1 MVIASACNKSLVF
14 CLGGVGKMELP
25 LLSPEPMHAPDG
37 FFSVGLSI
45 AGWIITAAMI
55 ALALRNTRSQLGE
68 RQIPL
73 MGILAAAIFAGQML
87 NFSIP
92 GGTSGHLLGGALAAI
107 LLGPWAGVLII
118 TSVVAVQ
125 GLVFQDGGLL
135 VMGLN
140 IINMGIVTSFV
151 GYFTY
156 KLVTSVIKGRPGIIV
171 GAFVG
176 AWFSLIVTSAF
187 AAVELA
193 LSGTSPLGFALPA
206 MVGVHT
212 LIGVGEGI
220 LTVSALLFILATR
233 PDFVTGEEAPGQRSA
248 GWVLGGLLIALAI
261 TLLAPLASPYSD
273 GLERIAQAFYQPG
286 NVEQAPV
293 GFAVPQ
299 GQAFFGEF
307 KEAPYQILPGYTVP
321 FLGKGGAS
329 TIAAGMI
336 GVIVVF
342 GLAYGVAWL
351 IKRLR
356 ESGANAR
363 SSP

>member
-1 MVIASACNKSLVF
+1 MDF
-14 CLGGVGKMELP
+14 P
-25 LLSPEPMHAPDG
+25 LLAPEPMHAPDG

-45 AGWIITAAMI
+45 AGWIIAAAMI
-55 ALALRNTRSQLGE
+55 GLALRNTRNQLGE

-107 LLGPWAGVLII
+107 LLGPWAGVLVI
-118 TSVVAVQ
+118 TAVVAVQ
-125 GLVFQDGGLL
+125 GLLFQDGGLL

-156 KLVTSVIKGRPGIIV
+156 KLVTRIVRGKAGIIA
-171 GAFVG
+171 GGLAG
-176 AWFSLIVTSAF
+176 GWLSLLVTSAF

-193 LSGTSPLGFALPA
+193 LSGTSPLSFALPA
-206 MVGVHT
+206 MVGVHA
-212 LIGVGEGI
+212 LIGIGEGA

-233 PDFVTGEEAPGQRSA
+233 PDLVTGEEAPGQRSA
-248 GWVLGGLLIALAI
+248 GWVLGGLLVALAI

-273 GLERIAQAFYQPG
+273 GMERVAEAFNNPTA
-286 NVEQAPV
+286 VEQAPV
-293 GFAVPQ
+293 GFAVPE

-307 KEAPYQILPGYTVP
+307 REAPYQILPDYTVP
-321 FLGKGGAS
+321 FLGEGGAS

-336 GVIVVF
+336 GVILVF
-342 GLAYGVAWL
+342 GLAYGAAWL

-356 ESGANAR
+356 GPGTEAP